1 MTIDLGDKPSR
12 IVALVGPNGCGKS
25 SVFDGLLFLQ
35 NRHDT
40 VGSTGTLNWDYHSL
54 HREPNY
60 NWNKINVEFVT
71 GSYREIRNIRSSA
84 GTEKTIFSFRSP
96 YRYNSQ
102 VKISETKAVDEIGL
116 NNYGAS
122 TTSAIDAKMEMNYRR
137 LQAQYSNYR
146 DTHDLRPSEAKS
158 HIIDHL
164 NTAIKNCLE
173 IEVVDLGEIQ
183 QGKGTI
189 YFQKPDQSV
198 PFEYNVLSSGEK
210 EVVDILL
217 DLYLRKD
224 EYTDTVFLIDEP
236 ELHINTAIQK
246 KLLVEVNNLVGPDCQ
261 IWVATH
267 SIGFLRALQDDLRD
281 NCQIVHFKPGL
292 DFATSSHKL
301 YPIAKNRSSWLD
313 ILETALDDMVQLVS
327 PRQIIY
333 CEGKT
338 ESNFG
343 EERGIDAQAYNNIFS
358 SSYPDT
364 LFVSSGGNTEPQQ
377 RSKIALTIFPKIL
390 KGVDILVLSDR
401 DFASGAPTT
410 AADRDVHLRNNPEN
424 YRVLNRWELENY
436 LYDEEVLVPYCAHHG
451 LVFDDATYAK
461 YVADII
467 SDNVKDMTGIIKN
480 VCGIKGNISKD
491 RFKIELSRMI
501 TPDMQVYRELHQCIF
516 SPTRTE
522 A

>member
-1 MTIDLGDKPSR
+1 M
-12 IVALVGPNGCGKS
+12 
-25 SVFDGLLFLQ
+25 
-35 NRHDT
+35 
-40 VGSTGTLNWDYHSL
+40 
-54 HREPNY
+54 
-60 NWNKINVEFVT
+60 
-71 GSYREIRNIRSSA
+71 
-84 GTEKTIFSFRSP
+84 
-96 YRYNSQ
+96 
-102 VKISETKAVDEIGL
+102 DEIGL

-377 RSKIALTIFPKIL
+377 RSQIALTIFPKIL

-436 LYDEEVLVPYCAHHG
+436 LYDEEVLVRYCAHHG
-451 LVFDDATYAK
+451 LSVRRRNLCQ
-461 YVADII
+461 ICR
-467 SDNVKDMTGIIKN
+467 G
-480 VCGIKGNISKD
+480 
-491 RFKIELSRMI
+491 
-501 TPDMQVYRELHQCIF
+501 HH
-516 SPTRTE
+516 
-522 A
+522 